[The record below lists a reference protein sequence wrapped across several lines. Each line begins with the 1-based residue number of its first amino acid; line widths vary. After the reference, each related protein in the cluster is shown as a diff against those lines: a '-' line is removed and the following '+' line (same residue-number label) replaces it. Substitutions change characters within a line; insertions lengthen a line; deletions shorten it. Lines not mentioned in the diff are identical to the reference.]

1 MPIDKP
7 LAGSTRTGAPDDED
21 AAYWRRRAEEQ
32 LEMAQKA
39 TQPGIVAAHV
49 ELAEAYLERASGYAP
64 GQSKQPGEDEDNVN
78 GLEGRI
84 GRRDDVPTVH
94 KCSGRLG
101 DKK

>member
-1 MPIDKP
+1 MPTDKQP
-7 LAGSTRTGAPDDED
+7 GGPARAGAPDSED

-64 GQSKQPGEDEDNVN
+64 GQSKQPDEDEDNVN
-78 GLEGRI
+78 G
-84 GRRDDVPTVH
+84 
-94 KCSGRLG
+94 
-101 DKK
+101 